1 MSDPTRDPLDQVID
15 RVAAR
20 MVSVDHDEAM
30 ADRIVARL
38 PERSGLG
45 GWSRVL
51 LPQAA
56 VAGALIVA
64 ALVWTTRNRERVVP
78 NPVTVPS
85 RAEAGVAA
93 REVPAVPAVPATAAD
108 VNAPIQA
115 AGMVVRR
122 VTPAAAPLPADH
134 ERSLAPVG
142 EPKPL
147 EVVSLASPSLPE
159 EAFVVLAPIVLTEL
173 PLSGESIS
181 PQK

>member
-1 MSDPTRDPLDQVID
+1 MTDPTRDPLDQAID

-20 MVSVDHDEAM
+20 LVSVDPDEAM
-30 ADRIVARL
+30 TGRIVARL

-45 GWSRVL
+45 GWLRVL

-56 VAGALIVA
+56 VATALIVA
-64 ALVWTTRNRERVVP
+64 ALVWTTRNRDQVAHDP
-78 NPVTVPS
+78 AAAPPV
-85 RAEAGVAA
+85 AEAGVGA
-93 REVPAVPAVPATAAD
+93 REVPAVPAAVPGVD
-108 VNAPIQA
+108 APIKATRVA
-115 AGMVVRR
+115 ARR
-122 VTPAAAPLPADH
+122 VTPTAPELPADH
-134 ERSLAPVG
+134 ERSLAPVD
-142 EPKPL
+142 EPIAL